1 MSSET
6 LNRTG
11 AFSQA
16 KDLKNRIL
24 FTVLLLVVY
33 RLGTY
38 VPLSG
43 IDPSALKEI
52 MATSQ
57 KGLLGMFNMFSGGA
71 VTRMAIFALGIMPY
85 ISSSIIVQ
93 LLTGTSDYFKNLKEQ
108 GEIGRKKITQITRYG
123 TVLIACLQGYGVSVG
138 LENAG
143 NLVIEPGIGFKIIT
157 TISLVAG
164 TTFLMWLGEQI
175 TLRGVG
181 NGISLIIFSGIV
193 AEIPRA
199 LASTFE
205 LGRTG
210 ALSALMIV
218 GIFILVIFTVLFIV
232 FFERAMRKILVN
244 YPKRQVG
251 NKIYGGDSS
260 YLPLKINTA
269 GVIPAIFASALLL
282 LPITLTNFGFTE
294 SDLSIKISSMFTQG
308 QPLYML
314 LYASGIIFF
323 AFFYTSIVFNP
334 KETAENLRKYGGY
347 IPGIRPG
354 DRTAEYIESILIR
367 LTTVGSLYLT
377 FVCLMPEFLIAKYPI
392 PFYLGGTSILIVV
405 VVAMDTVT
413 QVQTRLMS
421 SQYESLIRKTK
432 FGK

>member
-1 MSSET
+1 MSSEILKT
-6 LNRTG
+6 EG

-24 FTVLLLVVY
+24 FTVLLLIVY

-43 IDPSALKEI
+43 IDPTALKEI
-52 MATSQ
+52 MASSQ

-85 ISSSIIVQ
+85 ISSAIIVQ
-93 LLTGTSDYFKNLKEQ
+93 LLTGTSDYFKNLKDQ
-108 GEIGRKKITQITRYG
+108 GELGRKKITQITRYG

-143 NLVIEPGIGFKIIT
+143 NLVIDPGMKFRIIT

-218 GIFILVIFTVLFIV
+218 GIFVLVILTVLFIV

-251 NKIYGGDSS
+251 NKMYGGESS
-260 YLPLKINTA
+260 HLPLKINTA

-282 LPITLTNFGFTE
+282 LPITLTNFGFAE

-308 QPLYML
+308 QPMYML

-323 AFFYTSIVFNP
+323 SFFYTSIVFNP
-334 KETAENLRKYGGY
+334 KETSENLRKYGGY

-354 DRTAEYIESILIR
+354 ERTAEYIETILVR

>member
-1 MSSET
+1 MSNTDINQS
-6 LNRTG
+6 
-11 AFSQA
+11 S
-16 KDLKNRIL
+16 DLRNRIF
-24 FTVLLLVVY
+24 FTIFILSVY

-43 IDPSALKEI
+43 IDPVALKET
-52 MATSQ
+52 MSASQ

-71 VTRMAIFALGIMPY
+71 VSRMALFALGIMPY
-85 ISSSIIVQ
+85 ISASIIVQ
-93 LLTGTSDYFKNLKEQ
+93 LLTGVSDYFKNLKEQ

-123 TVLIACLQGYGVSVG
+123 TVAIACFQGYGVSVG

-143 NLVIEPGIGFKIIT
+143 NIVTDPGIYFRIMT

-175 TLRGVG
+175 TLRGIG
-181 NGISLIIFSGIV
+181 NGISLIIFAGIV

-199 LASTFE
+199 LVTTFE

-210 ALSALMIV
+210 AISTLMILA
-218 GIFILVIFTVLFIV
+218 IFILLIATILFIV
-232 FFERAMRKILVN
+232 FMERALRKILIN
-244 YPKRQVG
+244 YPKRQMG
-251 NKIYGGDSS
+251 NKMYGGESS
-260 YLPLKINTA
+260 HLPLKINQA

-282 LPITLTNFGFTE
+282 LPVTFSNFNF
-294 SDLSIKISSMFTQG
+294 SDNETFLNFSSFFTQG

-323 AFFYTSIVFNP
+323 TFFYTSITFNP
-334 KETAENLRKYGGY
+334 TETADNLRKYGGF

-354 DRTAEYIESILIR
+354 ESTALYIENILTK
-367 LTTVGSLYLT
+367 LTTIGALYLT
-377 FVCLMPEFLIAKYPI
+377 LVCLMPEFLISKYPI

-405 VVAMDTVT
+405 VVAIDTVT
-413 QVQTRLMS
+413 QIQTRLMS
-421 SQYESLIRKTK
+421 SQYEQLVKKTK

>member
-1 MSSET
+1 MSSEN
-6 LNRTG
+6 LSATG

-24 FTVLLLVVY
+24 FTILLLIVY

-38 VPLSG
+38 VPISG
-43 IDPSALKEI
+43 IDPAALKEI
-52 MATSQ
+52 MASSQ

-93 LLTGTSDYFKNLKEQ
+93 LLTGVSDYFKNLKEQ
-108 GEIGRKKITQITRYG
+108 GELGRKKITQITRYG

-143 NLVIEPGIGFKIIT
+143 NLVIEPGLSFRIIT

-218 GIFILVIFTVLFIV
+218 GIFILVILTVLFIV

-251 NKIYGGDSS
+251 IKMYGGDSS
-260 YLPLKINTA
+260 HLPLKINTA

-282 LPITLTNFGFTE
+282 LPVTLTNFGFAD
-294 SDLSIKISSMFTQG
+294 SDLSMKISSMFTQG

-354 DRTAEYIESILIR
+354 ERTAEYIESILIR

>member
-6 LNRTG
+6 LNTAG

-16 KDLKNRIL
+16 KDLKNRIF
-24 FTVLLLVVY
+24 FTILILIIY

-38 VPLSG
+38 IPLAG
-43 IDPSALKEI
+43 IDPEALKEI
-52 MATSQ
+52 MASSQ

-85 ISSSIIVQ
+85 ISSAIIVQ
-93 LLTGTSDYFKNLKEQ
+93 LLTGVSDYFKNLKEQ

-138 LENAG
+138 LENSG
-143 NLVIEPGIGFKIIT
+143 NLVIEPGMSFRIIT

-218 GIFILVIFTVLFIV
+218 AISVLVILTVLFIV

-251 NKIYGGDSS
+251 NKMYGGESS
-260 YLPLKINTA
+260 HLPLKINTA

-282 LPITLTNFGFTE
+282 LPITISNFGFAD
-294 SDLSIKISSMFTQG
+294 SDTFIKISSMFTQG

-323 AFFYTSIVFNP
+323 SFFYTSIVFNP

-354 DRTAEYIESILIR
+354 ERTAEYIESILIR

-421 SQYESLIRKTK
+421 SQYESLIKKAK